1 MAKEYRY
8 TGVWLSPVG
17 KNVCYDCW
25 VKAKELYEVVTYLN
39 GHIMI
44 RTGFMCADCCE
55 KRGISREHIRLK
67 KLYAKR

>member
-17 KNVCYDCW
+17 KNVCYECR
-25 VKAKELYEVVTYLN
+25 AAYSKELYEVVTNLN
-39 GHIMI
+39 GHIV
-44 RTGFMCADCCE
+44 TVFLCADCCE

-67 KLYAKR
+67 KLYGKA